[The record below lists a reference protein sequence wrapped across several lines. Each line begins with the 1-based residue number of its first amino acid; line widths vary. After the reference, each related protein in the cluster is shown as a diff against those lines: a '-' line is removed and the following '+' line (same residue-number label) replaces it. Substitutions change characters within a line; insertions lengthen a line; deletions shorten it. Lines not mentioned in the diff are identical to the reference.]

1 MFGDGLS
8 KRGALLEQSYAY
20 ETDRRLIE
28 AARVESAKHA
38 ELEAIREATHISD
51 QQLLTELIN
60 CGVRADSLHVLM
72 LVPLVHVAWSNG
84 HIERAE
90 RLAILEAAAQ
100 DGIRVDSPG
109 YEVLKGWLTRR
120 PDTHLIKTW
129 KDYVAAVRLFVSPE
143 MFNSLQVITV
153 VRAWKVAES
162 AGGLLGFL
170 KVSRAEQAAIKELNM
185 AFIE

>member
-1 MFGDGLS
+1 MFGDVLS

-28 AARVESAKHA
+28 AARAEQSRQA
-38 ELEAIREATHISD
+38 ELEAIQEATHISD

-72 LVPLVHVAWSNG
+72 LFPLVHVAWSNG

-90 RLAILEAAAQ
+90 RMAILEAASQ
-100 DGIRVDSPG
+100 DGIRADSPG

-120 PDTHLIKTW
+120 PDAHLIKTW
-129 KDYVAAVRLFVSPE
+129 KDYVAAVRLFVSPQ
-143 MFNSLQVITV
+143 MFNSLQTLTV
-153 VRAWKVAES
+153 VRAWRVAES
-162 AGGLLGFL
+162 AGGLLGFQ
-170 KVSRAEQAAIKELNM
+170 KISPAERAAIKELNI
-185 AFIE
+185 AFT

>member
-1 MFGDGLS
+1 MFGDVLS

-28 AARVESAKHA
+28 ASREENSRQA
-38 ELEAIREATHISD
+38 EVEAIREATHITD

-90 RLAILEAAAQ
+90 RFAILEAAEQ
-100 DGIRVDSPG
+100 DGVRADSPG
-109 YEVLKGWLTRR
+109 YEVLRGWLTRR
-120 PDTHLIKTW
+120 PDPQLF
-129 KDYVAAVRLFVSPE
+129 KDMERLCGRREAVCF
-143 MFNSLQVITV
+143 
-153 VRAWKVAES
+153 S
-162 AGGLLGFL
+162 AD
-170 KVSRAEQAAIKELNM
+170 V
-185 AFIE
+185 

>member
-8 KRGALLEQSYAY
+8 KRGALLEQSFAY

-28 AARVESAKHA
+28 AAREKSARQT

-51 QQLLTELIN
+51 QQLLLELVD

-72 LVPLVHVAWSNG
+72 LFPLVHVAWSNG

-100 DGIRVDSPG
+100 DGIRADSPG
-109 YEVLKGWLTRR
+109 YEVLKGWLTHR
-120 PDTHLIKTW
+120 PDAQLIKTW
-129 KDYVAAVRLFVSPE
+129 KDYVAAIRMFVSPE
-143 MFNSLQVITV
+143 MFNSLQVVTV
-153 VRAWKVAES
+153 VRAWRVAES
-162 AGGLLGFL
+162 AGGLLGFQ
-170 KVSRAEQAAIKELNM
+170 KVSQAERAAIKELNL
-185 AFIE
+185 AFS

>member
-28 AARVESAKHA
+28 AAQA
-38 ELEAIREATHISD
+38 EKTKQAEVEAIQEASHISD

-72 LVPLVHVAWSNG
+72 LVPLAHVAWSNG
-84 HIERAE
+84 HIELAE
-90 RLAILEAAAQ
+90 RLAILEAAEQ
-100 DGIRVDSPG
+100 DGIRGDSRG
-109 YEVLKGWLTRR
+109 YELLRGWLKRR
-120 PDTHLIKTW
+120 PDARLIKAW
-129 KDYVAAVRLFVSPE
+129 KDYVGAVRLFVSPE
-143 MFNSLQVITV
+143 MFNSLQVITI

-162 AGGLLGFL
+162 AGGLLGFR
-170 KVSRAEQAAIKELNM
+170 KVSRAEQAAIRELNM
-185 AFIE
+185 AFIQ

>member
-28 AARVESAKHA
+28 AARAKSIKEA
-38 ELEAIREATHISD
+38 EVEAIREATHITD

-72 LVPLVHVAWSNG
+72 LLPLVHVAWSNG
-84 HIERAE
+84 HIERAV
-90 RLAILEAAAQ
+90 RLAILEAAEQ
-100 DGIRVDSPG
+100 DGIRADSPG
-109 YEVLKGWLTRR
+109 YEVLKGWLTHR
-120 PDTHLIKTW
+120 PDSHLFKTW

-143 MFNSLQVITV
+143 MFSSLQTV
-153 VRAWKVAES
+153 TVMRAWRVAES
-162 AGGLLGFL
+162 AGGLLGFQ
-170 KVSRAEQAAIKELNM
+170 KVSQAERAAIKELNL
-185 AFIE
+185 AFT

>member
-28 AARVESAKHA
+28 TARAESAKHA

-60 CGVRADSLHVLM
+60 CGVRVDSLHVLM

-90 RLAILEAAAQ
+90 RLAILEAASQ
-100 DGIRVDSPG
+100 DGIRPDSPG

-120 PDTHLIKTW
+120 PDVHLIKTW

-153 VRAWKVAES
+153 VRAWKIAES

-170 KVSRAEQAAIKELNM
+170 KVSRAEQAAIKELNA

>member
-28 AARVESAKHA
+28 AAREKYAIQA
-38 ELEAIREATHISD
+38 ELEAIQEATQISD
-51 QQLLTELIN
+51 QQLLLELIN

-72 LVPLVHVAWSNG
+72 LFPLVHVAWSNG
-84 HIERAE
+84 HVERAE

-100 DGIRVDSPG
+100 DGIRADSPG

-120 PDTHLIKTW
+120 PDAHLFKTW
-129 KDYVAAVRLFVSPE
+129 KDYVAAVRLFVAPQT
-143 MFNSLQVITV
+143 FNSLQVVTV
-153 VRAWKVAES
+153 VRAWKIAES

-185 AFIE
+185 AFME

>member
-28 AARVESAKHA
+28 SAREENAKRA
-38 ELEAIREATHISD
+38 ELEAIQEATHISD

-72 LVPLVHVAWSNG
+72 LFPLVHVAWSNG
-84 HIERAE
+84 HVERAE

-100 DGIRVDSPG
+100 DGIRADSPG

-120 PDTHLIKTW
+120 PDPHLFKTW
-129 KDYVAAVRLFVSPE
+129 KDYVAAIRMFVSPE
-143 MFNSLQVITV
+143 MFNSLQVVTV
-153 VRAWKVAES
+153 VRAWRVAES
-162 AGGLLGFL
+162 AGGLMGFQ
-170 KVSRAEQAAIKELNM
+170 KVSKAERAAIKELNI
-185 AFIE
+185 AFS

>member
-1 MFGDGLS
+1 
-8 KRGALLEQSYAY
+8 
-20 ETDRRLIE
+20 
-28 AARVESAKHA
+28 
-38 ELEAIREATHISD
+38 
-51 QQLLTELIN
+51 
-60 CGVRADSLHVLM
+60 M

-90 RLAILEAAAQ
+90 RLAILEAASQ

-170 KVSRAEQAAIKELNM
+170 KVSRAEQAAIKELNA

>member
-1 MFGDGLS
+1 MFCDGFA

-28 AARVESAKHA
+28 ASREENSRQA
-38 ELEAIREATHISD
+38 EVEAIREATHITD

-90 RLAILEAAAQ
+90 RLAILEAAEQ
-100 DGIRVDSPG
+100 DGVLADSPG
-109 YEVLKGWLTRR
+109 YEVLRGWLTRR
-120 PDTHLIKTW
+120 PDSHLFKTW
-129 KDYVAAVRLFVSPE
+129 KDYVAAVRLFVSPQ
-143 MFNSLQVITV
+143 MFNSLQTLTV
-153 VRAWKVAES
+153 VRAWRVAES
-162 AGGLLGFL
+162 AGGLLGFQ
-170 KVSRAEQAAIKELNM
+170 KVSPAERAAIKELNI
-185 AFIE
+185 AFT